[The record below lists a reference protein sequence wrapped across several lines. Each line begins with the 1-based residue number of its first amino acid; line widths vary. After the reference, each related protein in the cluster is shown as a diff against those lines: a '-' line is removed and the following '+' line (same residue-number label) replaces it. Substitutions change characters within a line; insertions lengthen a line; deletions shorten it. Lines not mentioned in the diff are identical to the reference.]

1 MALPS
6 FFVCRA
12 VQSCKQN
19 ASSPAIKKQ
28 DNITGYHEDMLKAES
43 LECVRDDR
51 LLFSDL
57 NFSLSEAEVLQIEGA
72 NGCGKTSL
80 LRIICGLRQ
89 AEAGRVLWRGEPI
102 SSSREDFYSEMVY
115 IGHLPCIKG
124 DLTVMENVRSL
135 LDTRSLTLAEP
146 VIEAALAKVGL
157 ASFEDV
163 PGKALSSGQRRRIL
177 LAFIEL
183 AQASLWVLDEP
194 LTALDVEGVELMESM
209 IIDHKMAGGS
219 VIFTTH
225 HGMQL
230 DCEMRSVRLGKA
242 RSS

>member
-1 MALPS
+1 
-6 FFVCRA
+6 
-12 VQSCKQN
+12 
-19 ASSPAIKKQ
+19 
-28 DNITGYHEDMLKAES
+28 MLDIQS

-57 NFSLSEAEVLQIEGA
+57 SFSLAQAEVLQIEGP
-72 NGCGKTSL
+72 NGSGKTSL

-89 AEAGRVLWRGEPI
+89 ADAGKVMWCGESI
-102 SSSREDFYSEMVY
+102 RANREDYYANMVY

-124 DLTVMENVRSL
+124 ELTVLENVRAL
-135 LDTRSLTLAEP
+135 LDTRSLAVNDS

-157 ASFEDV
+157 ASYEDV

-183 AQASLWVLDEP
+183 AQAKLWVLDEP
-194 LTALDVEGVELMESM
+194 LTALDIQGVALMESM
-209 IIDHKMAGGS
+209 ILEHRQAGGS

-230 DCEMRSVRLGKA
+230 DCDMRSVKLGVRA
-242 RSS
+242 S

>member
-1 MALPS
+1 M
-6 FFVCRA
+6 
-12 VQSCKQN
+12 KQ
-19 ASSPAIKKQ
+19 
-28 DNITGYHEDMLKAES
+28 EMLKIES

-51 LLFSDL
+51 QLFSEL
-57 NFSLSEAEVLQIEGA
+57 SFSLGDAEVLQIEGG
-72 NGCGKTSL
+72 NGSGKTSL

-89 AEAGRVLWRGEPI
+89 AESGDVLWRGESI
-102 SSSREDFYSEMVY
+102 SSNREDYYADMVY

-135 LDTRSLTLAEP
+135 LDTRSLSLTDSE
-146 VIEAALAKVGL
+146 IEVALAKVGL
-157 ASFEDV
+157 ASYEDV

-183 AQASLWVLDEP
+183 AQATLWILDEP
-194 LTALDVEGVELMESM
+194 LTALDVEGVALMETM
-209 IIDHKMAGGS
+209 IIEHKNSGGS

-230 DCEMRSVRLGKA
+230 DCEMRSVKLG
-242 RSS
+242 RGSLS

>member
-1 MALPS
+1 MLD
-6 FFVCRA
+6 
-12 VQSCKQN
+12 VQ
-19 ASSPAIKKQ
+19 
-28 DNITGYHEDMLKAES
+28 S

-57 NFSLSEAEVLQIEGA
+57 SFSLAEAEVLQIEGP

-80 LRIICGLRQ
+80 LRILCGLRL
-89 AEAGRVLWRGEPI
+89 ADAGKVMWHGQSIRAN
-102 SSSREDFYSEMVY
+102 REDYYANMVY

-124 DLTVMENVRSL
+124 ELTVAENVHAL
-135 LDTRSLTLAEP
+135 LDTRSLAVAGS
-146 VIEAALAKVGL
+146 VIESALAKVGL
-157 ASFEDV
+157 ASYEDV

-183 AQASLWVLDEP
+183 AQAKLWVLDEP
-194 LTALDVEGVELMESM
+194 LTALDVQGVALMESM
-209 IIDHKMAGGS
+209 ILEHRQAGGS

-230 DCEMRSVRLGKA
+230 DCDMRSVKLGA
-242 RSS
+242 RA

>member
-1 MALPS
+1 MLNLP
-6 FFVCRA
+6 
-12 VQSCKQN
+12 
-19 ASSPAIKKQ
+19 
-28 DNITGYHEDMLKAES
+28 MLDIQS

-57 NFSLSEAEVLQIEGA
+57 SFSLAEAEVLQIEGP

-80 LRIICGLRQ
+80 LRIVCGLRL
-89 AEAGRVLWRGEPI
+89 ADAGKVMWRGESI
-102 SSSREDFYSEMVY
+102 RANREDYYANMVY

-124 DLTVMENVRSL
+124 ELTVMENVRSL
-135 LDTRSLTLAEP
+135 LDTRSLAVSDT
-146 VIEAALAKVGL
+146 VIESALDKVGL
-157 ASFEDV
+157 ASYEDV

-183 AQASLWVLDEP
+183 AQAKLWVLDEP
-194 LTALDVEGVELMESM
+194 LTALDVQGVALMESM
-209 IIDHKMAGGS
+209 ILEHRQAGGS

-230 DCEMRSVRLGKA
+230 DCEMRSVRLGA
-242 RSS
+242 APASVERI